1 MDAQRPCPDAALLA
15 AFLDGNLADYERTA
29 VVTHLTDCAQCRAVA
44 LAVVEFHEIRVL
56 DELWEKRIAPAAP
69 PRVTAGALRWSR
81 EKTRAPA
88 LVGGV
93 AAVALALGIYFFQ
106 PSPLPASAPQPSA
119 DALTDVVHRP
129 LEGRLSGAAAYA
141 PPPSADLSQ
150 VEANRPPYQLI
161 RTAETEIG
169 GEPDAARLSRRSLG
183 LAALLVG
190 DLDEA
195 IATLEI
201 AAAADPGDAQVANDL
216 SAAYYERSQRADRPD
231 DLPAALSSVE
241 RVLAGHPANLE
252 ALFNRALIISALGL
266 RAEAGSAWRDYIAR
280 DPDSAWAREARERW
294 DATKAPPSPTEWASV
309 RQALESANGAS
320 AAESAVRHHASA
332 TREYIESEL
341 LGRWVTASKGG
352 NRAAADEVLARVETL
367 GWAFAA
373 IANDDLYRD
382 LVIALQRSRAEGRNA
397 ASVTAHETYLRGMAL
412 MARQSF
418 AEAAPVLRRAQRQL
432 SAVDSPLTV
441 RAQIELS
448 ATHYYALRYRDA
460 LISVAG
466 ARRAA
471 QQRRHAILVTRG
483 AWVDGLAAFGL
494 NDFARAQVSYEE
506 MLASAIASGDA
517 DPSVMA
523 RVLLANLHD
532 MLGNGPKAW
541 QHRVTAGS
549 QLQDVFSLAP
559 RLNHLISA
567 AGDAHAGGHYSAA
580 VLFQSLLLSSGD
592 AVPAGLAVQVHAQ
605 RARSLELLRRRA
617 EASLELQT
625 ARRLLATV
633 PDGPG
638 RGRVEADVL
647 AAEAEIWSGDDPEA
661 AGRAARRALTLPIVK
676 QDHLRRA
683 RVWLHLA
690 SASIRDSDLAAA
702 QAALEQGFDALDRFR
717 DGPAAEFAIRASD
730 PVWRLYDHAAQIALR
745 RGDLAGAFLHIER
758 RRMRTPQ
765 ERRAWGAGI
774 TSLNQVQNALA
785 PDTALAVLTQL
796 EDRLQI
802 WMIRRDD
809 VSTRSVAITPDRAAA
824 LVAAQLDEMRHSRV
838 RPAASAQLFDAIFQ
852 PVAQFLD
859 SANRI
864 VVVADA
870 PYDRIA
876 YAGLWDDRGDRF
888 VVEDHGVVL
897 APNATAFVMSAR
909 RSARDRRAGDIQASI
924 VTAAATPGSGH
935 RQAAL
940 AESLAGLYGAGR
952 TNRTDAAT
960 AADLVGEVTT
970 GDVVHISAQ
979 VVPNDD
985 FPALSHIELADAPDR
1000 RYSGA
1005 VFGRSV
1011 ANARAHAQLVALE
1024 GGPPGRI
1031 TPRTEGAFGFAR
1043 ALVAAGV
1050 LTVVS
1055 PVADIEPGSVD
1066 RIWLD
1071 FHRHYAEGTAA
1082 VESLRRA
1089 QLAALG
1095 TSDRRPGP
1103 WATLT
1108 VFGSTQ

>member
-1 MDAQRPCPDAALLA
+1 
-15 AFLDGNLADYERTA
+15 
-29 VVTHLTDCAQCRAVA
+29 
-44 LAVVEFHEIRVL
+44 
-56 DELWEKRIAPAAP
+56 
-69 PRVTAGALRWSR
+69 
-81 EKTRAPA
+81 
-88 LVGGV
+88 
-93 AAVALALGIYFFQ
+93 
-106 PSPLPASAPQPSA
+106 
-119 DALTDVVHRP
+119 
-129 LEGRLSGAAAYA
+129 
-141 PPPSADLSQ
+141 
-150 VEANRPPYQLI
+150 
-161 RTAETEIG
+161 
-169 GEPDAARLSRRSLG
+169 
-183 LAALLVG
+183 
-190 DLDEA
+190 
-195 IATLEI
+195 
-201 AAAADPGDAQVANDL
+201 
-216 SAAYYERSQRADRPD
+216 
-231 DLPAALSSVE
+231 
-241 RVLAGHPANLE
+241 
-252 ALFNRALIISALGL
+252 
-266 RAEAGSAWRDYIAR
+266 
-280 DPDSAWAREARERW
+280 
-294 DATKAPPSPTEWASV
+294 
-309 RQALESANGAS
+309 
-320 AAESAVRHHASA
+320 
-332 TREYIESEL
+332 
-341 LGRWVTASKGG
+341 
-352 NRAAADEVLARVETL
+352 
-367 GWAFAA
+367 
-373 IANDDLYRD
+373 
-382 LVIALQRSRAEGRNA
+382 
-397 ASVTAHETYLRGMAL
+397 
-412 MARQSF
+412 
-418 AEAAPVLRRAQRQL
+418 
-432 SAVDSPLTV
+432 
-441 RAQIELS
+441 LS

-460 LISVAG
+460 LITVGA
-466 ARRAA
+466 ARRVA
-471 QQRRHAILVTRG
+471 QQRGHAILVTRG
-483 AWVDGLAAFGL
+483 AWVDGLAAFTL

-506 MLASAIASGDA
+506 MLASAVASGDV
-517 DPSVMA
+517 DPAVMA
-523 RVLLANLHD
+523 HVLLANLHD
-532 MLGNGPKAW
+532 MLGNGAKAW

-549 QLQDVFSLAP
+549 QLQDVFGLTP

-567 AGDAHAGGHYSAA
+567 AGDAHAGGHYAAA

-605 RARSLELLRRRA
+605 RARSLDLLRRRA

-647 AAEAEIWSGDDPEA
+647 AAEAEIWSGDDPLA
-661 AGRAARRALTLPIVK
+661 AARAARRALTLPIVK

-690 SASIRDSDLAAA
+690 SAAIRDSDLGEA
-702 QAALEQGFDALDRFR
+702 QAAIEHGFDALDRFR

-765 ERRAWGAGI
+765 ERRAWGTAV

-785 PDTALAVLTQL
+785 RDTALAVLTQL

-809 VSTRSVAITPDRAAA
+809 VTTRSIAMTPDRAAA
-824 LVAAQLDEMRHSRV
+824 LVAAQLDEMRHSRA

-852 PVAQFLD
+852 PVGQFLD
-859 SANRI
+859 SVSRI

-876 YAGLWDDRGDRF
+876 YAGLWDNRGDRF

-909 RSARDRRAGDIQASI
+909 RSARDRRAGGVQAS
-924 VTAAATPGSGH
+924 VVSAAAAPGSVN
-935 RQAAL
+935 RAAL
-940 AESLAGLYGAGR
+940 AESLASVYGNGR
-952 TNRTDAAT
+952 MNRSDAAT
-960 AADLVGEVTT
+960 AADLVGQVST
-970 GDVVHISAQ
+970 GDVVHISAE
-979 VVPNDD
+979 VVPNDE
-985 FPALSHIELADAPDR
+985 FPALSHIELADSPDR

-1011 ANARAHAQLVALE
+1011 AASRAHAQLVALE

-1043 ALVAAGV
+1043 ALLAAGV

-1055 PVADIEPGSVD
+1055 PVADIEPGSVE

-1082 VESLRRA
+1082 VDSLRRA

-1095 TSDRRPGP
+1095 ASDRRPGP